1 MGLKLFLNE
10 LIQYFVSITPSAML
24 PLVPPSILSPLH
36 LLAQA
41 DSGVIE
47 QSFSFP
53 SLLNQALN
61 GIGIVGILLVTALG
75 LAITFGVMRII
86 NLAHGEFIML
96 GAYITF
102 LMQDMFKMD
111 LILTIPFAFLGA
123 AIVGAIV
130 EVTIIR
136 RLYGRPLETLLAT
149 WGLSIVMQG
158 VIKLIFTA
166 QLKYVK
172 SPAYLSGS
180 IDFLKDEAGATLVSL
195 SYYRFFII
203 VVALALLGIT
213 MYLFYG
219 TSWGRQVRAVTQNR
233 TMAQCLGVN
242 TKLVDMGTFAY
253 GCGLAGV
260 AGAVISA
267 LKTVSPPM
275 GQDYLVDA
283 WMVVVTGGVDKL
295 IGILAG
301 SLLIGESNAIIA
313 FFLNDPSA
321 RVIVLAAVIVLIR
334 YRPEGLFT
342 VQKRS

>member
-1 MGLKLFLNE
+1 
-10 LIQYFVSITPSAML
+10 ML
-24 PLVPPSILSPLH
+24 DLALSPMLSSPIY
-36 LLAQA
+36 LLAQEA
-41 DSGVIE
+41 AEEAAGGG
-47 QSFSFP
+47 FSYT
-53 SLLNQALN
+53 SLANQALN
-61 GIGIVGILLVTALG
+61 GIGIVGILLLTALG

-102 LMQDMFKMD
+102 WMQDTFKMD
-111 LILTIPFAFLGA
+111 LLMTIPFAFIGTAL
-123 AIVGAIV
+123 VGALV
-130 EVTIIR
+130 EITIIR

-149 WGLSIVMQG
+149 WGLSIVLQG
-158 VIKLIFTA
+158 VIKLMFTA
-166 QLKYVK
+166 ELKYVK
-172 SPAYLSGS
+172 APAYLSGS
-180 IDFLKDEAGATLVSL
+180 IDVIKDEAGSALVSI

-203 VVALALLGIT
+203 VAALALLGLT

-219 TSWGRQVRAVTQNR
+219 TSWGRQIRAVTQNR
-233 TMAQCLGVN
+233 DMAQCLGVN

-260 AGAVISA
+260 AGTVISA

-275 GQDYLVDA
+275 GQDYLVDS

-301 SLLIGESNAIIA
+301 SFLIGESNAIIA
-313 FFLNDPSA
+313 FLLNDPTA
-321 RVIVLAAVIVLIR
+321 RVIVLGAVIVLIR

-342 VQKRS
+342 VQKRT

>member
-1 MGLKLFLNE
+1 
-10 LIQYFVSITPSAML
+10 ML
-24 PLVPPSILSPLH
+24 DFALSSMLSSPIY
-36 LLAQA
+36 LLAQEEA
-41 DSGVIE
+41 ATAATEG
-47 QSFSFP
+47 FSYV
-53 SLLNQALN
+53 SLANQALN
-61 GIGIVGILLVTALG
+61 GIGIVGILLLTALG

-102 LMQDMFKMD
+102 WMQDTFKLD
-111 LILTIPFAFLGA
+111 LLMTIPFAFIGTAIIGA
-123 AIVGAIV
+123 LV
-130 EVTIIR
+130 ELTIIR

-149 WGLSIVMQG
+149 WGLSIVLQG

-180 IDFLKDEAGATLVSL
+180 IDFLKDDAGASL
-195 SYYRFFII
+195 ISISYYRFFII
-203 VVALALLGIT
+203 VVALALLAIT
-213 MYLFYG
+213 MFLFYG

-233 TMAQCLGVN
+233 SMAQCLGVN

-267 LKTVSPPM
+267 LKTVAPPM

-301 SLLIGESNAIIA
+301 AFLIGESNAVIA
-313 FFLNDPSA
+313 FLLNDPTA
-321 RVIVLAAVIVLIR
+321 RVLVLGAVIVLIR

>member
-1 MGLKLFLNE
+1 
-10 LIQYFVSITPSAML
+10 ML
-24 PLVPPSILSPLH
+24 DLTLSSILSSPLY
-36 LLAQA
+36 LLAQEEVTEA
-41 DSGVIE
+41 ATEG
-47 QSFSFP
+47 FAWTT
-53 SLLNQALN
+53 LANQALN
-61 GIGIVGILLVTALG
+61 GIGIVGILLLTAMG

-86 NLAHGEFIML
+86 NLAHGEFIMM

-102 LMQDMFKMD
+102 WMQDTFQMD
-111 LILTIPFAFLGA
+111 LLMTIPFAFLGT
-123 AIVGAIV
+123 AIVGAFV
-130 EVTIIR
+130 ELTIIR

-149 WGLSIVMQG
+149 WGLSIVLQG

-172 SPAYLSGS
+172 APPYLSGS
-180 IDFLKDEAGATLVSL
+180 ITLLKGEAGASL
-195 SYYRFFII
+195 ISISYYRFFII
-203 VVALALLGIT
+203 VIALALLALT

-219 TSWGRQVRAVTQNR
+219 TSWGRQIRAVTQNR
-233 TMAQCLGVN
+233 SMAQCLGVN

-253 GCGLAGV
+253 GCGLAGI

-275 GQDYLVDA
+275 GQDYLVDS

-301 SLLIGESNAIIA
+301 SFLIGESNAIIA
-313 FFLNDPSA
+313 FILNDPTA
-321 RVIVLAAVIVLIR
+321 RVLVLAAVIVLIR

>member
-1 MGLKLFLNE
+1 MDFTL
-10 LIQYFVSITPSAML
+10 YSML
-24 PLVPPSILSPLH
+24 SSVY
-36 LLAQA
+36 LLAQEEA
-41 DSGVIE
+41 E
-47 QSFSFP
+47 QVFQVSTII
-53 SLLNQALN
+53 NQALN
-61 GIGIVGILLVTALG
+61 GIGIVGILLLTGLG

-102 LMQDMFKMD
+102 WMQDTFQMD
-111 LILTIPFAFLGA
+111 LLMTIPFAFLGT
-123 AIVGAIV
+123 AIIGAIV
-130 EVTIIR
+130 ELTIIR

-149 WGLSIVMQG
+149 WGLSIVLQG
-158 VIKLIFTA
+158 VVKLIFTA

-172 SPAYLSGS
+172 SPAYLSGNVT
-180 IDFLKDEAGATLVSL
+180 FLTDPSGSPLVAI
-195 SYYRFFII
+195 SYYRLFII
-203 VVALALLGIT
+203 GVALALLALT

-219 TSWGRQVRAVTQNR
+219 TSWGRQIRAVTQNR
-233 TMAQCLGVN
+233 SMAQCLGVN

-253 GCGLAGV
+253 GCGLAGI

-267 LKTVSPPM
+267 LKTVAPPM

-301 SLLIGESNAIIA
+301 SFLIGESNAIIA
-313 FFLNDPSA
+313 FILNDPTA
-321 RVIVLAAVIVLIR
+321 RVIVLGAVIVLIR
-334 YRPEGLFT
+334 YKPEGLFT

>member
-1 MGLKLFLNE
+1 MLDIALSSMLSSPLYVLAQEAAAESAGEPFS
-10 LIQYFVSITPSAML
+10 FVS
-24 PLVPPSILSPLH
+24 
-36 LLAQA
+36 LA
-41 DSGVIE
+41 
-47 QSFSFP
+47 
-53 SLLNQALN
+53 NQALN
-61 GIGIVGILLVTALG
+61 GIGIVGILLLTAMG

-102 LMQDMFKMD
+102 WMQDTFQMD
-111 LILTIPFAFLGA
+111 LIMTIPFAFLGT

-130 EVTIIR
+130 ELTIIR

-149 WGLSIVMQG
+149 WGLSIVLQG

-172 SPAYLSGS
+172 APPYLSGS
-180 IDFLKDEAGATLVSL
+180 IDLVKNEAGLVQVSL
-195 SYYRFFII
+195 SYYRFFIV

-213 MYLFYG
+213 MFLFYG

-253 GCGLAGV
+253 GCGLAGI

-267 LKTVSPPM
+267 LKTVAPPM

-301 SLLIGESNAIIA
+301 AFLIGESNAIIA
-313 FFLNDPSA
+313 FLLNDPTA
-321 RVIVLAAVIVLIR
+321 RVLVLGAVIVLIR

-342 VQKRS
+342 VQKRT